1 MTMKTKLT
9 MNHPRVRQKRSG
21 ISCRG
26 ARNLFRF
33 NACWS
38 RGAKSLQSLCAV
50 PGLMRTEVRA
60 PLGSGCAGFDV
71 RCWMFDVRCFDSG
84 VAHQGASRL
93 ASQGMLAGEGAGQSS
108 RGGCAPRKS
117 QRAFSLIEMI
127 GVLAV
132 IAILAAALAP
142 SFVRQMDKT
151 AGDQESAAL
160 KSFGD
165 ALQSSIMRS
174 RYIPS
179 ATDWASRVATELGV
193 DTTAVTDS
201 PRRQQRF
208 FLIDPNLTI
217 AGAGLPY
224 TQTSA
229 GSASKPVSPRVMI
242 LSSVGTA
249 LPAGVVSG
257 TTTAANFTNIWNAAD
272 GTVPTAAPAF
282 AGWNGAGNDLK
293 IQRVDLSPLFIEL
306 QLSQLVSSRCC
317 PRYSIDANNWTNA
330 IQVSDVIA
338 DWPGYF
344 IQNSVLYLY
353 NHGTNGTLDS
363 QQILIRDNSFYYD
376 QDVWRGTI
384 GGEGFLAGVDIASV
398 VSRYLAAY
406 PNVHAQNGTNQQA
419 VVVQSMI
426 NYMDRYDDW
435 AAAGFPST
443 SSPSYI
449 AAVNAQAALR
459 TAVQGQYLGT
469 YNPIQVN
476 CQ

>member
-1 MTMKTKLT
+1 
-9 MNHPRVRQKRSG
+9 
-21 ISCRG
+21 
-26 ARNLFRF
+26 
-33 NACWS
+33 
-38 RGAKSLQSLCAV
+38 
-50 PGLMRTEVRA
+50 
-60 PLGSGCAGFDV
+60 
-71 RCWMFDVRCFDSG
+71 
-84 VAHQGASRL
+84 
-93 ASQGMLAGEGAGQSS
+93 
-108 RGGCAPRKS
+108 
-117 QRAFSLIEMI
+117 MI

-306 QLSQLVSSRCC
+306 QLSKLVTSRCC
-317 PRYSIDANNWTNA
+317 PRYSIDANDWTNA
-330 IQVSDVIA
+330 IQVSDLVT

-384 GGEGFLAGVDIASV
+384 GGEGFLAGIDIASV

-406 PNVHAQNGTNQQA
+406 PNVRAQNGTNQQS

-443 SSPSYI
+443 TSPSYI